1 MFRTVSQRS
10 VMIKNHED
18 RTLSEDNRIGLK
30 KMLIRT
36 SVPQHR
42 YKTRYWNSKGTHY
55 IGNGRVYTNTKL
67 WPNNLFRKCNW
78 CEDFFNHRWCC
89 LPQFGYSNQF
99 TAVYAFSRSQSARD
113 RSGLLSVHLSFE
125 SKKSVKTSI
134 KGTAVCPVV

>member
-42 YKTRYWNSKGTHY
+42 YKTRY
-55 IGNGRVYTNTKL
+55 
-67 WPNNLFRKCNW
+67 
-78 CEDFFNHRWCC
+78 
-89 LPQFGYSNQF
+89 
-99 TAVYAFSRSQSARD
+99 
-113 RSGLLSVHLSFE
+113 
-125 SKKSVKTSI
+125 
-134 KGTAVCPVV
+134 